1 MEEQDQKILCRKKM
15 QIAEVVIDRLTFS
28 NAVKREL
35 LIKNSYVPHRRVKRL
50 PRHLPKHLFHS

>member
-1 MEEQDQKILCRKKM
+1 M

-35 LIKNSYVPHRRVKRL
+35 LIKNSYVPHRRVKCL